1 MEQPIP
7 RSDEEIIEATLAA
20 GLRAA
25 EQGEEAL
32 QDFLAMLEPE
42 VRQEVAPLLQ
52 VALTLQEAPEV
63 QPRPAFRRQARRRL
77 LRRIRPPWFV
87 TFWRDLRLYGRS
99 STIKTQRRFAMTW
112 IAVLVAM
119 VTALLGGGGAV
130 YASESALPGE
140 ALYPVKTAVEKVQ
153 LALAGPE
160 QDVNL
165 LAQFTQRR
173 LEEVQ
178 ALAAQGRYDEIPVA
192 MARYQEQVQA
202 LVQEMTQMGQPDPEV
217 VGQSQTML
225 AQHLQVLQVLA
236 EQVPPEARPALEHA
250 LQVSQ
255 QGLET
260 MRQHVPGQ
268 GRGTPGPGGQGP
280 MGSPMPGGQGR
291 GTPMGS
297 PMPGGHENG
306 NGMGTAMPGGE
317 MGTPM
322 GSPMPGDNGNGM
334 GTAMPGNGGGMETPM
349 PGGNGSGMSTP
360 MPGSGGWMGTP
371 MPGNG
376 GGGMGNGGPGNGGMG
391 GGH

>member
-7 RSDEEIIEATLAA
+7 RSDEEMIEAALAA

-25 EQGEEAL
+25 KQGEEAL
-32 QDFLAMLEPE
+32 QDFLATLEPE

-52 VALTLQEAPEV
+52 VALTLQAAPEV

-99 STIKTQRRFAMTW
+99 STLKTQRRFAMTW
-112 IAVLVAM
+112 IVVLVAM

-140 ALYPVKTAVEKVQ
+140 ALYPVKMAVEEVQ

-178 ALAAQGRYDEIPVA
+178 ALAAQGRHDEIPVV

-202 LVQEMTQMGQPDPEV
+202 MIQEMAQMGQPDPEV
-217 VGQSQTML
+217 VGQSQAML
-225 AQHLQVLQVLA
+225 AQHLQVLQGLA
-236 EQVPPEARPALEHA
+236 EQVPSEARPALEHA

-255 QGLET
+255 QGLE
-260 MRQHVPGQ
+260 MMQQHGLGE

-280 MGSPMPGGQGR
+280 MGSPMPGGSGGGM

-297 PMPGGHENG
+297 PMPGGNG
-306 NGMGTAMPGGE
+306 NG

-322 GSPMPGDNGNGM
+322 GSPMPGGSGNGM
-334 GTAMPGNGGGMETPM
+334 GTPMWSPMPGGNGNWLNTPM
-349 PGGNGSGMSTP
+349 PGGNGSGM
-360 MPGSGGWMGTP
+360 
-371 MPGNG
+371 
-376 GGGMGNGGPGNGGMG
+376 GNGGMG